1 MKCSEGRSPPLSPSV
16 LQCMTAWQSHRVAS
30 SCLPSG
36 RMQVSWLN
44 PWHQTQWAAVPVRPL
59 GFWVALA
66 KSGCFFSGLC
76 LSREAAWWFCALKC
90 GGRTLP
96 RCCGLMAKQRAG
108 WRGLPSS
115 LNALAENP
123 RPPEVEPAQSG
134 WPRIRILAL
143 HLIQHLSCLESE
155 CPVLSLP
162 SS

>member
-1 MKCSEGRSPPLSPSV
+1 MKAGLPPLSPSV

-96 RCCGLMAKQRAG
+96 HCCGLMAKQRAG